1 MQDRVPEPDVP
12 FMEAIQA
19 DAREVAKRTLRS
31 KFGRLSNAR
40 ILRILHQAAANDRTL
55 ERASDEQLL
64 SLWFDAFAAAREEL
78 RQR

>member
-1 MQDRVPEPDVP
+1 MQNREPEPDVP

-40 ILRILHQAAANDRTL
+40 ILRILHQAAENDSTMQS
-55 ERASDEQLL
+55 ASDEQLL
-64 SLWFDAFAAAREEL
+64 SLWFEAFAVAREEL